1 MVSFLRPNFNLTSA
15 RVYRVK
21 VDFARFGRSH
31 FVLFGCLIVS
41 AEDMVS
47 AADTKGI
54 TMKLAIIQAAIMAAL
69 FLIAAAVSYHSGYVG
84 GRVDEAMETEVAE

>member
-1 MVSFLRPNFNLTSA
+1 MA
-15 RVYRVK
+15 
-21 VDFARFGRSH
+21 
-31 FVLFGCLIVS
+31 
-41 AEDMVS
+41 S

-84 GRVDEAMETEVAE
+84 GRVDGEAERSSAIWSRGRDIGLAANGQDGREVAK